1 MKTKLIKAFL
11 ILPLVFVASSCGKS
25 KNAISRSDVAKLLW
39 QYKNQTYT
47 EHDEY
52 TVYAF
57 HYDVTK
63 DNRVAKENTNVIYS
77 KSNSYFYLEDQAKI
91 QILYKDKDNRTL
103 KYFSNDT
110 FMSVNV
116 VTPFKE
122 KKDWIS
128 EEDWANKETQVTAY
142 LFSEFYGNDEYT
154 KDIVEESYT
163 YSKGVLTIHSKSP
176 TDNKDGYLEYNLVF
190 KDGMLSSAYNL
201 VYDKVYLDEKITFT
215 ADEFIYPE

>member
-1 MKTKLIKAFL
+1 MTNKLIKMFL
-11 ILPLVFVASSCGKS
+11 ILPLIFVASGCGKN
-25 KNAISRSDVAKLLW
+25 KNAISRSEVAKLLW
-39 QYKNQTYT
+39 EYKNQTFT

-57 HYDVTK
+57 QYDVTK
-63 DNRVAKENTNVIYS
+63 DSRVAKENTNVIYS
-77 KSNSYFYLEDQAKI
+77 KAKSYFYLEDSGNV

-103 KYFSNDT
+103 KYFSNNSFIST
-110 FMSVNV
+110 TV

-128 EEDWANKETQVTAY
+128 EEDWSNKETQFSAY
-142 LFSEFYGNDEYT
+142 LFSEFYGNDKYS
-154 KDIVEESYT
+154 KNIVEESYT
-163 YSKGVLTIHSKSP
+163 YAKGVLTIHTKTP
-176 TDNKDGYLEYNLVF
+176 TDDKDGYLEYNLVF

-201 VYDKVYLDEKITFT
+201 AYDKVYLDEKITLT